1 MRNIYHLLPS
11 PPFIGS
17 NSWVIGPEKTKNG
30 RVLFT
35 NDPHIG
41 YSQPSVWYQSHIKT
55 PDYELYGYNLALTPF
70 ALLGHN
76 RDYAYG
82 LTMFEN
88 DDIDFYFEEN
98 NPNNPDEYATPDGYT
113 SYEKAEKVVKIKDAP
128 DTIFTVRRSRHGPI
142 MNDLI
147 QKTSD
152 DRPMAM
158 QWIYTKL
165 DNNS

>member
-1 MRNIYHLLPS
+1 ML
-11 PPFIGS
+11 
-17 NSWVIGPEKTKNG
+17 
-30 RVLFT
+30 
-35 NDPHIG
+35 
-41 YSQPSVWYQSHIKT
+41 
-55 PDYELYGYNLALTPF
+55 
-70 ALLGHN
+70 
-76 RDYAYG
+76 YG

-128 DTIFTVRRSRHGPI
+128 DTIFTVRRSRHGYI

-152 DRPMAM
+152 VD
-158 QWIYTKL
+158 QWQCNGYIYKVRQQ
-165 DNNS
+165 DS